1 MNDRDWNS
9 MSEKEFETMLEG
21 NVAETPPEDIVA
33 EITPWK
39 KAANR
44 VLAGMALCAIT
55 LNFLCLNYILPA
67 VGIVLQLLGFRA
79 LRRENRWFNA
89 CFAVTIIRAAYFF
102 PTLVLNTT
110 IFHSSVFTSSVV
122 SALTAASVILML
134 AEFICLWQG
143 LRAVKAKVGLPP
155 SAKCAAALIVWYALM
170 GVLAVAGYEGTIIL
184 LAMVVAY
191 ICIIRN
197 LYKLSGELDEAG
209 YSITP
214 QPVRIT
220 DKCIVIALS
229 AVVLVGC
236 VLGYV
241 FGSSYAMDWRE
252 AEESENSGVEE
263 IKDKL
268 FELGF
273 PEYVLNDLTPEDI
286 ASCKGALRV
295 VTDVEDKPADG
306 GRTVTTVSGSGA
318 SRRVVQDTVY
328 DKKLRMT
335 GVAVQVSDERERW
348 VIFHHFLWLTDP
360 GFYGTEAVQ
369 LWPTYTEVSD
379 GWASDGE
386 LSGRVLY
393 DSGGKTFAAPYR
405 SLRSETYD
413 YDSGFFGTVTRSD
426 VFASFSVPR
435 NGENFRGYVAYA
447 TSEFADDYIISSEI
461 NYVHQQS
468 WLQYP
473 AMTAEEYRKSGIWSD
488 SGAFRTIQDALQFY
502 PSDDGVEMIS

>member
-1 MNDRDWNS
+1 MNDRDWSS
-9 MSEKEFETMLEG
+9 MSEKDFDAMLEG
-21 NVAETPPEDIVA
+21 SVSETPPEDVVE

-39 KAANR
+39 KAMNR
-44 VLAGMALCAIT
+44 VLTGMALCAIT

-79 LRRENRWFNA
+79 LRRENKWFNA

-110 IFHSSVFTSSVV
+110 IFHSSFLTSSVV
-122 SALTAASVILML
+122 SALTAASVVLML
-134 AEFICLWQG
+134 AEFVCLWQG

-170 GVLAVAGYEGTIIL
+170 GVLPAVGYEGVIIL

-214 QPVRIT
+214 QPVKVT

-229 AVVLVGC
+229 AIVLIGC

-252 AEESENSGVEE
+252 AETAENSGVEE

-268 FELGF
+268 LELGF

-286 ASCKGALRV
+286 AACEGALRV
-295 VTDVEDKPADG
+295 VTDVEDIPADG

-318 SRRVVQDTVY
+318 NRRIVQDTVY

-348 VIFHHFLWLTDP
+348 IIFHHFLWLTEP

-379 GWASDGE
+379 GWAPDGE
-386 LSGRVLY
+386 VSGRVLY

-413 YDSGFFGTVTRSD
+413 YDSVFFGIRTRSD

-435 NGENFRGYVAYA
+435 NGENCRGYVAYA
-447 TSEFADDYIISSEI
+447 TSELADDYIISSWI

-473 AMTAEEYRKSGIWSD
+473 AMTAEEYRKSGFWDD
-488 SGAFRTIQDALQFY
+488 SGAFRMIQNALQFY

>member
-1 MNDRDWNS
+1 MNDRDRSS
-9 MSEKEFETMLEG
+9 MSEKEFETLLEG
-21 NVAETPPEDIVA
+21 SVAETPPEDIVA

-79 LRRENRWFNA
+79 LRRENKWFNA

-110 IFHSSVFTSSVV
+110 IFHATILTPSVT
-122 SALTAASVILML
+122 SALTAASVVLML
-134 AEFICLWQG
+134 AEFVCLWQG

-155 SAKCAAALIVWYALM
+155 SAKCAAALIVWCALM
-170 GVLAVAGYEGTIIL
+170 GVLAAVQYEGLIIGA
-184 LAMVVAY
+184 AMVVAY

-197 LYKLSGELDEAG
+197 LCKLSGELDEAG

-268 FELGF
+268 LELGF

-286 ASCKGALRV
+286 AACEGALRV

-306 GRTVTTVSGSGA
+306 GRTVTSVSGSGA
-318 SRRVVQDTVY
+318 SRRIVQDTVY

-348 VIFHHFLWLTDP
+348 IIFHHFLWLTEP
-360 GFYGTEAVQ
+360 GFYGTETVQ

-386 LSGRVLY
+386 VSGRVLY
-393 DSGGKTFAAPYR
+393 DRGGKTFAAPYH

-413 YDSGFFGTVTRSD
+413 YDSVFFGIRTRSD

-435 NGENFRGYVAYA
+435 NGENCRGYVAYA
-447 TSEFADDYIISSEI
+447 TSELADDYIISSWI

-473 AMTAEEYRKSGIWSD
+473 AMTAEEYRKSGFWDD
-488 SGAFRTIQDALQFY
+488 SGAFRMIQDALQFY
-502 PSDDGVEMIS
+502 PTDDDVEIIN

>member
-1 MNDRDWNS
+1 MNDRDWSS
-9 MSEKEFETMLEG
+9 MSEKEFDTLLEG
-21 NVAETPPEDIVA
+21 SVAETPPEDIVA

-110 IFHSSVFTSSVV
+110 TFHATILTPSVT
-122 SALTAASVILML
+122 SALTAASVVLML
-134 AEFICLWQG
+134 AEFVCLWQG
-143 LRAVKAKVGLPP
+143 LKAVKAKVGLPP

-268 FELGF
+268 LELGF
-273 PEYVLNDLTPEDI
+273 PEYVLNDLNPKDI
-286 ASCKGALRV
+286 AACDGALRV

-306 GRTVTTVSGSGA
+306 GRTVTGVSGSGA
-318 SRRVVQDTVY
+318 NRRVVQDTVY

-335 GVAVQVSDERERW
+335 GVAVQVSDERW

-386 LSGRVLY
+386 VSGRVLY

-413 YDSGFFGTVTRSD
+413 YDSVFFGIRTRSD

-435 NGENFRGYVAYA
+435 NGENCRGYVAYA
-447 TSEFADDYIISSEI
+447 TSELADDYIISSWI

-473 AMTAEEYRKSGIWSD
+473 AMTAEEYRKSGFWDD
-488 SGAFRTIQDALQFY
+488 SGAFRMIQNALQFY

>member
-1 MNDRDWNS
+1 MNDRDWSS
-9 MSEKEFETMLEG
+9 MSEKDFETMLEG
-21 NVAETPPEDIVA
+21 SVAETPPEDVV
-33 EITPWK
+33 EKITPWK
-39 KAANR
+39 RAANR

-79 LRRENRWFNA
+79 LRRENKWFNA

-110 IFHSSVFTSSVV
+110 IFHSSFLTSSVV
-122 SALTAASVILML
+122 SALTAASVVLML
-134 AEFICLWQG
+134 AEFVCLWQG

-170 GVLAVAGYEGTIIL
+170 GVLAAVGYEGVIIL

-197 LYKLSGELDEAG
+197 LCKLSGELDEAG

-252 AEESENSGVEE
+252 AEESENSGVAE

-268 FELGF
+268 LELGF

-286 ASCKGALRV
+286 AACEGALRV
-295 VTDVEDKPADG
+295 VTDVEDKPQTA
-306 GRTVTTVSGSGA
+306 A
-318 SRRVVQDTVY
+318 
-328 DKKLRMT
+328 
-335 GVAVQVSDERERW
+335 ER
-348 VIFHHFLWLTDP
+348 
-360 GFYGTEAVQ
+360 
-369 LWPTYTEVSD
+369 
-379 GWASDGE
+379 
-386 LSGRVLY
+386 
-393 DSGGKTFAAPYR
+393 
-405 SLRSETYD
+405 
-413 YDSGFFGTVTRSD
+413 
-426 VFASFSVPR
+426 
-435 NGENFRGYVAYA
+435 
-447 TSEFADDYIISSEI
+447 
-461 NYVHQQS
+461 
-468 WLQYP
+468 
-473 AMTAEEYRKSGIWSD
+473 
-488 SGAFRTIQDALQFY
+488 
-502 PSDDGVEMIS
+502 

>member
-1 MNDRDWNS
+1 MNDRDWSS

-21 NVAETPPEDIVA
+21 SVSETPPEDVVA

-39 KAANR
+39 KAMNR

-79 LRRENRWFNA
+79 LRRENKWFNA
-89 CFAVTIIRAAYFF
+89 CFAVTIIRAAYLF

-110 IFHSSVFTSSVV
+110 IFHATILTPSVT
-122 SALTAASVILML
+122 SALTAASVVLML
-134 AEFICLWQG
+134 AEFVCLW
-143 LRAVKAKVGLPP
+143 
-155 SAKCAAALIVWYALM
+155 CALM
-170 GVLAVAGYEGTIIL
+170 GVLAAVQYEGLIIGA
-184 LAMVVAY
+184 AMVVAY

-197 LYKLSGELDEAG
+197 LCKLSGELDEAG

-252 AEESENSGVEE
+252 AEESENSGVAE

-268 FELGF
+268 LELGF
-273 PEYVLNDLTPEDI
+273 PEYVLNDLTTEDI
-286 ASCKGALRV
+286 AACDGALRV

-306 GRTVTTVSGSGA
+306 GRTVTSVSGSGA
-318 SRRVVQDTVY
+318 NRRIVQDTVY

-348 VIFHHFLWLTDP
+348 IIFHHFLWLTEP

-369 LWPTYTEVSD
+369 LWPTYTEISD

-386 LSGRVLY
+386 VSGRVLY
-393 DSGGKTFAAPYR
+393 DRGGKTFAAPYR

-413 YDSGFFGTVTRSD
+413 YDSVFFGIRTRSD

-435 NGENFRGYVAYA
+435 NGENCRGYVAYA
-447 TSEFADDYIISSEI
+447 TSELADDYIISSWI

-473 AMTAEEYRKSGIWSD
+473 AMTAEEYRKSGFWDD
-488 SGAFRTIQDALQFY
+488 SGAFRMIQNALQFY

>member
-1 MNDRDWNS
+1 
-9 MSEKEFETMLEG
+9 MLEG
-21 NVAETPPEDIVA
+21 SVSETPPEDVVE

-39 KAANR
+39 KAMNR
-44 VLAGMALCAIT
+44 VLTGMALCAIT

-79 LRRENRWFNA
+79 LRRENKWFNA

-110 IFHSSVFTSSVV
+110 IFHSSFLTSSVV
-122 SALTAASVILML
+122 SALTAASVVLML
-134 AEFICLWQG
+134 AEFVCLWQG

-170 GVLAVAGYEGTIIL
+170 GVLAAVGYEGVIIL
-184 LAMVVAY
+184 VVAY

-197 LYKLSGELDEAG
+197 LFHKLSGELDEAG

-214 QPVRIT
+214 QPVKVT
-220 DKCIVIALS
+220 DKCIVIAPS
-229 AVVLVGC
+229 AIVLIGC

-252 AEESENSGVEE
+252 AETAENSGVEE

-268 FELGF
+268 LELGF

-286 ASCKGALRV
+286 AACEGALRV
-295 VTDVEDKPADG
+295 VTDVEDIPADG

-318 SRRVVQDTVY
+318 NRRIVQDTVY

-335 GVAVQVSDERERW
+335 GVAVQVSDEARA
-348 VIFHHFLWLTDP
+348 VDIIFHHFLWLTEP

-379 GWASDGE
+379 GWAPDGE
-386 LSGRVLY
+386 VSGRVLY
-393 DSGGKTFAAPYR
+393 DSGGKTFAVRDR

-413 YDSGFFGTVTRSD
+413 YDSVFFGIRTRSD

-435 NGENFRGYVAYA
+435 SVKTAA
-447 TSEFADDYIISSEI
+447 DTSPMRPLSLRMTTSS
-461 NYVHQQS
+461 
-468 WLQYP
+468 
-473 AMTAEEYRKSGIWSD
+473 AAG
-488 SGAFRTIQDALQFY
+488 
-502 PSDDGVEMIS
+502 

>member
-1 MNDRDWNS
+1 MNDRDWSS
-9 MSEKEFETMLEG
+9 MSEKEFDTLLEG
-21 NVAETPPEDIVA
+21 SVAETPPEDIVA

-39 KAANR
+39 KAMNR

-110 IFHSSVFTSSVV
+110 IFHATILTPSVT

-155 SAKCAAALIVWYALM
+155 SARCAAALIVWYALM

-209 YSITP
+209 YSIPP

-252 AEESENSGVEE
+252 AEESENSGVAE

-268 FELGF
+268 LELGF
-273 PEYVLNDLTPEDI
+273 PEYVLNDLTTEDI
-286 ASCKGALRV
+286 AACDGALRV

-306 GRTVTTVSGSGA
+306 GRTVTSVSGSGA
-318 SRRVVQDTVY
+318 SRRIVQDTVY

-360 GFYGTEAVQ
+360 GF
-369 LWPTYTEVSD
+369 SD

-386 LSGRVLY
+386 VSGRVLY
-393 DSGGKTFAAPYR
+393 DRGGKTFAAPYR

-413 YDSGFFGTVTRSD
+413 YDSVFFGIRTRSD

-435 NGENFRGYVAYA
+435 NGENCRGYVAYA
-447 TSEFADDYIISSEI
+447 TSELADDYIISSWI

-473 AMTAEEYRKSGIWSD
+473 AMTAEEYRKSGFWDD
-488 SGAFRTIQDALQFY
+488 SGAFRMIQNALQFY